1 MVLTVSSG
9 GATLGT
15 MARSIRT
22 ATAPRAAS
30 APADEQDLRA
40 RILRASV
47 TLIDE
52 QGLGSLSM
60 REVARRAG
68 VSHQAPYHHFEDRA
82 AILAAI
88 CEEGFGEL
96 QRRMHAAQS
105 PVPKDVAELLERCG
119 VAYVTFALAYPA
131 HFRIMFRPEL
141 VEMEK
146 FPAAHC
152 KAEDAFAELVKI
164 VQKYVEHGRG
174 WNGKEQALISLCWS
188 VSHGLASLLLDG
200 PLRAKQPEAA
210 AQLDHHVR
218 DVMRAFRVMVDAGLA
233 RGSEAG

>member
-1 MVLTVSSG
+1 M
-9 GATLGT
+9 GA
-15 MARSIRT
+15 MAKART
-22 ATAPRAAS
+22 AAATRAT
-30 APADEQDLRA
+30 PAVDEQDLRA
-40 RILRASV
+40 RILHASV
-47 TLIDE
+47 ALIDE

-96 QRRMHAAQS
+96 RRRMHAAQS
-105 PVPKDVAELLERCG
+105 PAPKDVSELLERCG
-119 VAYVTFALAYPA
+119 VAYVAFARAFPA

-152 KAEDAFAELVKI
+152 KAEEAFGELVHI
-164 VQKYVEHGRG
+164 VQKYVDLGRG
-174 WNGKEQALISLCWS
+174 W
-188 VSHGLASLLLDG
+188 
-200 PLRAKQPEAA
+200 
-210 AQLDHHVR
+210 
-218 DVMRAFRVMVDAGLA
+218 
-233 RGSEAG
+233 